1 MTASIDNHELCAPAH
16 LHQHTASVSK
26 WFSADGEHVH
36 RFDVI
41 AEMSDSQGTET
52 DLVATTDGYLTR
64 VRPESVHTRPGLVG
78 WITPRPMSACRQ
90 QTDDDQRDMTLIGSD
105 VGYLVMRAVLR
116 RESEWMVVSREH
128 TRVGALV
135 SAAAE
140 ATGGMSG
147 LGCADRVDVVV
158 YGISTGRPG
167 VVIEDARRLS
177 ASGIARILDG
187 ATDPSNSPEI
197 TAHPLRLEVHLCASR
212 AMLYTPPHPDA
223 VARLTVGPPTDEVVA
238 ERDCFGNPTVAVRAC
253 ATLVVAY
260 RPSSTTAEK
269 VTTFGAEVAAY
280 LSGRPH

>member
-1 MTASIDNHELCAPAH
+1 MTASIDNHELCASAH
-16 LHQHTASVSK
+16 LHQDTASVTK
-26 WFSADGEHVH
+26 WFVADGERVH
-36 RFDVI
+36 RFDVV
-41 AEMSDSQGTET
+41 AEMSDSLGTET
-52 DLVATTDGYLTR
+52 DVVATTDGYLTQAP
-64 VRPESVHTRPGLVG
+64 PESTYARTGLAG
-78 WITPRPMSACRQ
+78 WITSRPVSDFRQ
-90 QTDDDQRDMTLIGSD
+90 SVNDEQAEVSVIGCE
-105 VGYLVMRAVLR
+105 VGYLVTRAVLGPG
-116 RESEWMVVSREH
+116 SEWASREH

-135 SAAAE
+135 AAAAE
-140 ATGGMSG
+140 AAGGMCG

-187 ATDPSNSPEI
+187 ATGPSNSPEI

-212 AMLYTPPHPDA
+212 AMFYTPPHPDA

-253 ATLVVAY
+253 AKLVVAY